1 MLINMA
7 GNDHPLP
14 VLLPAEPA
22 DISALATLQM
32 AACRFDLDTRLIVP
46 SDTTFEGV
54 AISMVQSQIASP
66 EYLIMKAVHPENGDI
81 MGWGSWR
88 FVHYPEIDAK
98 IKQQAEA
105 ASTTND
111 PTGSRSMPEQVES
124 DTSSSLGSSSEK
136 HLREVMDSWMGERK
150 FLLLTILV
158 TEPRYQRRG
167 VGSALVRWGNA
178 KADADNVPGFLEGSP
193 FAFKLYLECGW
204 KLVEK
209 HDVDLSEWT
218 PYGKRYDMGY
228 GIYSHYY
235 MIRLPEPGRRKC
247 ADEVLGV

>member
-1 MLINMA
+1 MTEH
-7 GNDHPLP
+7 DHSLP

-22 DISALATLQM
+22 DISALAALQI
-32 AACRFDLDTRLIVP
+32 AAYRFDLDTRLIVA
-46 SDTTFEGV
+46 SDATFKEV
-54 AISMVQSQIASP
+54 AVSMVQGQIVSP

-81 MGWGSWR
+81 MGWGSWK

-98 IKQQAEA
+98 VRQQAEA

-111 PTGSRSMPEQVES
+111 PTGSESMPEQAES
-124 DTSSSLGSSSEK
+124 DPSSSLGSSNERC
-136 HLREVMDSWMGERK
+136 LRKVMNSWMGERQ
-150 FLLLTILV
+150 FLLLTMLV

-178 KADADNVPGFLEGSP
+178 KADADNVPSFLEGSP
-193 FAFKLYLECGW
+193 FAYKLYLKCGW

-209 HDVDLSEWT
+209 HDVDLREWT

-235 MIRLPEPGRRKC
+235 MIRLPEPGRRTH
-247 ADEVLGV
+247 ADEALDV